1 MNDETKSII
10 KIAVLLLILLASL
23 FVITHTK
30 KATHLDDAVLN
41 YEQYQDLYNTC
52 QKINTDI
59 CNMKD
64 VPEQDIMF
72 AQFSKAQR
80 INTLRS
86 QLNRWIEDYNAK
98 SNMWGRQLWKSSSLP
113 YQLSQT
119 DFPCNTK

>member
-10 KIAVLLLILLASL
+10 KIAVLLLILLTSL
-23 FVITHTK
+23 FVITQTK